1 MSFNRENIVNRT
13 IQGSLAAML
22 GAGVLA
28 ICTPAL
34 AADVD
39 INVRLPGA
47 YQVPQPVYQQ
57 PQPVYVEPR
66 PIIVR
71 QQPVYVQR
79 DGRDWDR
86 DRDCKK
92 GKCKYKKEKKDKKD
106 KHGKHHGHDD

>member
-1 MSFNRENIVNRT
+1 MEKFIRQAFSM
-13 IQGSLAAML
+13 LL
-22 GAGVLA
+22 GAGA
-28 ICTPAL
+28 IALCAPVL

-57 PQPVYVEPR
+57 PVYVQPQ

-79 DGRDWDR
+79 EDR
-86 DRDCKK
+86 DDRNWKCKND
-92 GKCKYKKEKKDKKD
+92 KCKYKKEKKD
-106 KHGKHHGHDD
+106 KHGKHHGHDDHDD